1 LAANLVGM
9 LSNFLKRI
17 FGAFG
22 RWFLNWLAS
31 SDVTPNQITCLGLM
45 LVLANCAFY
54 LVNRDTFWLGVGLS
68 LSFTFDSL
76 DGVIARRQGT
86 TSKFGAYL
94 DAVVDRY
101 QEIAAY
107 LVIAWVND
115 YWPVVFFVITGSLL
129 ISYNKARAALEIPV
143 DNKDWPDLLER
154 PRRMW
159 MLGAALILDSVC
171 PMPAALGGRLLYLV
185 LVVLAVLTHFTALQ
199 RFFRARRMLLAP

>member
-1 LAANLVGM
+1 M
-9 LSNFLKRI
+9 LSTFLKDA
-17 FGAFG
+17 FGSFG
-22 RWFLNWLAS
+22 RWFFNWLAN
-31 SDVTPNQITCLGLM
+31 SDVTPNQITCIGLI
-45 LVLANCAFY
+45 LVSANSALY
-54 LVNRDTFWLGVGLS
+54 LYNRDTFWLGVGLS

-76 DGVIARRQGT
+76 DGAIARRQGT

-101 QEIAAY
+101 QEIVAY

-129 ISYNKARAALEIPV
+129 VSYNKARTALEVPV
-143 DNKDWPDLLER
+143 DNKSWPDLLER

-159 MLGAALILDSVC
+159 ILGAALILDSVV
-171 PMPAALGGRLLYLV
+171 PIPAALGGRLLYVV

-199 RFFRARRMLLAP
+199 RFLRARHMLLAS